1 MSVPYAKV
9 IVNPVAGGCS
19 VRRQWPQICKQLN
32 NIGLSFDYEFT
43 KGIGHATQLARRAVE
58 IGYPCLVVVGGDGT
72 VNEVANGILSST
84 RPASTILGILS
95 AGSACSFAHS
105 MGIAKDLVGACS
117 LLIGNR
123 RAVIDVGVVKYHRR
137 GQLQQRYFVNVA
149 DVGFPSDIV
158 DSWKRLPSR
167 FGRRINHALRTVEGL
182 RCLATHRNK
191 TIKLHIDN
199 DAESILG
206 CAMIMANGQY
216 FANGMQIAPHASMN
230 DGLLDVLIVG
240 DVSRYELL
248 KIWPTL
254 YNGNHIRHSK
264 IKERT
269 ATTVM
274 IESEEPLLVEA
285 DGVILGESPAS
296 FQIIPSAL
304 NIVV

>member
-1 MSVPYAKV
+1 
-9 IVNPVAGGCS
+9 
-19 VRRQWPQICKQLN
+19 
-32 NIGLSFDYEFT
+32 LSFDYEFT
-43 KGIGHATQLARRAVE
+43 KGTGHATELARRAVE

-72 VNEVANGILSST
+72 VNEVANGILGST
-84 RPASTILGILS
+84 RPSSTMLGILS
-95 AGSACSFAHS
+95 AGSECSFAHS
-105 MGIAKDLVGACS
+105 LGIAQDLVGACS

-123 RAVIDVGVVKYHRR
+123 RAVIDVGVVQYHRR
-137 GQLQQRYFVNVA
+137 GQLQQRFFVNVA
-149 DVGFPSDIV
+149 DVGFPSDVV

-167 FGRRINHALRTVEGL
+167 FGRRINHALRTIEGL
-182 RCLATHRNK
+182 RCLVTHRNK
-191 TIKLHIDN
+191 TIKLHVDN
-199 DAESILG
+199 DVESILA
-206 CAMIMANGQY
+206 CTVVMANGQY
-216 FANGMQIAPHASMN
+216 FADGMQIAPHASMN

-254 YNGNHIRHSK
+254 YKGSHIRHSK
-264 IKERT
+264 IEERT

-296 FQIIPSAL
+296 FRIIPSAL